1 MTLLAI
7 SNLVTISEK
16 NTTKDNQKKK
26 SRLTKDD
33 EKKRFL
39 CANIDFFC
47 FVAFIST
54 FKRNYLHIDLFIM
67 IARDIHI

>member
-16 NTTKDNQKKK
+16 NTTKDNQKK

-39 CANIDFFC
+39 CANIDFF
-47 FVAFIST
+47 FVLWLSFELLNETIYISI
-54 FKRNYLHIDLFIM
+54 FSL
-67 IARDIHI
+67 

>member
-7 SNLVTISEK
+7 SNLVTISEE

-47 FVAFIST
+47 FVAFI
-54 FKRNYLHIDLFIM
+54 
-67 IARDIHI
+67 

>member
-39 CANIDFFC
+39 CANIDFFVLWLS
-47 FVAFIST
+47 FELLNETIYISI
-54 FKRNYLHIDLFIM
+54 FSL
-67 IARDIHI
+67 

>member
-16 NTTKDNQKKK
+16 NTTKDNQKKI
-26 SRLTKDD
+26 SLDEDD
-33 EKKRFL
+33 EKKRRFL

-47 FVAFIST
+47 FVAFI
-54 FKRNYLHIDLFIM
+54 
-67 IARDIHI
+67 

>member
-26 SRLTKDD
+26 KSRLTKDD
-33 EKKRFL
+33 EKKKISLCKYRF
-39 CANIDFFC
+39 FFVLWLS
-47 FVAFIST
+47 FELLNETIYISI
-54 FKRNYLHIDLFIM
+54 FSL
-67 IARDIHI
+67 

>member
-16 NTTKDNQKKK
+16 NTTKDNQKK

-33 EKKRFL
+33 EKKKISLCKYRF
-39 CANIDFFC
+39 FFVLWLS
-47 FVAFIST
+47 FELLNETIYISI
-54 FKRNYLHIDLFIM
+54 FSL
-67 IARDIHI
+67 

>member
-16 NTTKDNQKKK
+16 NTTKDNQKK

-39 CANIDFFC
+39 CANIDFFVLWLS
-47 FVAFIST
+47 FELLNETIYISI
-54 FKRNYLHIDLFIM
+54 FSL
-67 IARDIHI
+67 